1 MSIGFHIVNED
12 FLHQMEEYIKRKA
25 EVEKENFSGVPDRI
39 LKASLAYQY
48 LCVKANKDLSLKEIL
63 VKHSDLGLIGPG
75 HGTITHILE
84 KLFSSSQTFKK
95 HAILHDAFGNFF
107 LDFGEGPGYC
117 YASPIW
123 LPSFMRDA
131 PVMGQISGLLM
142 CYGTGFSYE

>member
-25 EVEKENFSGVPDRI
+25 EAERENFSNVPDRI

-48 LCVKANKDLSLKEIL
+48 LCIKANKGSFLKEIL
-63 VKHSDLGLIGPG
+63 EKHSDLGLIGPG

-84 KLFSSSQTFKK
+84 KFFSSSQTFKK
-95 HAILHDAFGNFF
+95 HAMLHDAFGNFF

-142 CYGTGFSYE
+142 CYGTNFSFE

>member
-12 FLHQMEEYIKRKA
+12 CLHQMEEYIKRKA

-75 HGTITHILE
+75 HGTITRILE

>member
-75 HGTITHILE
+75 HGTITRILE

>member
-1 MSIGFHIVNED
+1 MSIGFHIVNEY

-25 EVEKENFSGVPDRI
+25 EAERENFSNVPDRI

-48 LCVKANKDLSLKEIL
+48 LCIKANKGSSLKEIL
-63 VKHSDLGLIGPG
+63 EKHSDLGLIGPG

-84 KLFSSSQTFKK
+84 KFFSSSQTFKK
-95 HAILHDAFGNFF
+95 HAMLHDAFGNFF

-142 CYGTGFSYE
+142 CYGTNFSFE

>member
-1 MSIGFHIVNED
+1 MSIGFHIVSED

-25 EVEKENFSGVPDRI
+25 QVERDNFRSVPDRI

-48 LCVKANKDLSLKEIL
+48 LCIKANKDLSLKEIL
-63 VKHSDLGLIGPG
+63 EKHSDLGLIGPG

-84 KLFSSSQTFKK
+84 KFFSLSQTFKK
-95 HAILHDAFGNFF
+95 HAMLHDAFGNFF

-142 CYGTGFSYE
+142 CYGTNFSYE

>member
-107 LDFGEGPGYC
+107 LGFGEGPGYC